1 MDLNLF
7 VTELKTVLQNPLPG
21 HEAQLIMGSEFYRN
35 LNTHPSKATNY
46 KKSAVCLLFYPK
58 GNRIHFLLIKRP
70 DTHKYHAGQ
79 IAFPGGSCDENE
91 TYEAAALR
99 ELFEETGIK
108 ITSQNVLGALSPFY
122 IPVTN
127 FYIQPVVAFITEPI
141 SFVKSVEVK
150 QFIEVP
156 LKDLLDESIIAET
169 EVTMR
174 AGLKTKTPYFNVQGF
189 ILWGATAMMLSELKE
204 LLKQNKTIFSSLFQ

>member
-1 MDLNLF
+1 MDLTLF
-7 VTELKTVLQNPLPG
+7 VEEIKTVLQEPLPG

-46 KKSAVCLLFYPK
+46 KKSAVCLLFYTK
-58 GNRIHFLLIKRP
+58 EERIHFLLIKRP
-70 DTHKYHAGQ
+70 DTHKFHAGQ

-91 TYEAAALR
+91 TYQETALR
-99 ELFEETGIK
+99 ELKEETGIS
-108 ITSQNVLGALSPFY
+108 ITSKNVLGALSPFY

-127 FYIQPVVAFITEPI
+127 FYIQPIVAFTREPLA
-141 SFVKSVEVK
+141 FVKSMEVE
-150 QFIEVP
+150 QFLEVP
-156 LKDLLDESIIAET
+156 LTDLLDESIIAET
-169 EVTMR
+169 EVMMK

-204 LLKQNKTIFSSLFQ
+204 LLKQNKTTFSSLFQ